1 MQSAQKSHR
10 SLWHEADRSQE
21 KHQFHAK
28 FPEKSGLQ
36 ATDVRVTRKETRV
49 GRLLSCLRR
58 TGAPEPVTVI
68 TLGARTAAPGNAGPA
83 PTLLGAEPAAG
94 SAGHRVRET
103 QVWISAGRQLSSGPK
118 LAVDVNDPPC
128 EPEAWPEPRAGG
140 KGVLTATCICTQHTG
155 GPWACNHSSAKPC
168 VSVSSMAPRR
178 GRRQGAVNVLEKA
191 AFKNTARVRVG
202 IRRGNGDSHRAGS
215 YRPPRRPQGEP
226 SSHPGAA
233 LRSQHQVPR
242 APEGSSS
249 GYNVSAAVCE

>member
-83 PTLLGAEPAAG
+83 PTLLG
-94 SAGHRVRET
+94 HRVRET
-103 QVWISAGRQLSSGPK
+103 QVWISAARQLSSGPK

-140 KGVLTATCICTQHTG
+140 KGVLTKRLAFALSTLG
-155 GPWACNHSSAKPC
+155 G
-168 VSVSSMAPRR
+168 
-178 GRRQGAVNVLEKA
+178 
-191 AFKNTARVRVG
+191 VG
-202 IRRGNGDSHRAGS
+202 
-215 YRPPRRPQGEP
+215 
-226 SSHPGAA
+226 
-233 LRSQHQVPR
+233 L
-242 APEGSSS
+242 
-249 GYNVSAAVCE
+249 